1 MTQFIGERT
10 PAAFVPYES
19 RQHIVCAGDSLT
31 VGNQSVST
39 GGYKEWLLR
48 SIGSSLYA
56 GAYYP
61 NVILTLS

>member
-1 MTQFIGERT
+1 MTQFIGART
-10 PAAFVPYES
+10 PAAFVPYAS
-19 RQHIVCAGDSLT
+19 RQQIVCAGDSLT

-61 NVILTLS
+61 NVIS